1 MKKLLFILISAFFI
15 MNSASAQSIELVDA
29 NAYCNNPTKYN
40 GKTITV
46 KNVIIK
52 NNNNIKPANL
62 NCKPPQG
69 YRFLTIEFPNP
80 TYLGCFVISQSLSNN
95 IVSGRDTRVTITFKS
110 DLNNVNTITQIQQ

>member
-15 MNSASAQSIELVDA
+15 LNSANAQSIELIDA
-29 NAYCNNPTKYN
+29 NTYCNNPTRYN

-52 NNNNIKPANL
+52 SNNNIAPANI

-69 YRFLTIEFPNP
+69 YRFVTIEFPNP
-80 TYLGCFVISQSLSNN
+80 TYLGCFVISQSLSNS
-95 IVSGRDTRVTITFKS
+95 IISGRDRRVTITFKS
-110 DLNNVNTITQIQQ
+110 DLNNVNTITQIQ

>member
-15 MNSASAQSIELVDA
+15 MNTTNAQAAELVDA
-29 NAYCNNPTKYN
+29 NTYCNSPSKYN

-52 NNNNIKPANL
+52 SKSNTPTTA

-69 YRFLTIEFPNP
+69 YKFLPIEFPNP
-80 TYLGCFVISQSLSNN
+80 TYLGCFIISQSLSNN
-95 IVSGRDTRVTITFKS
+95 ITSGRDLRVTITFKS
-110 DLNNVNTITQIQQ
+110 DPNNINTITQIQQ

>member
-15 MNSASAQSIELVDA
+15 MNSANAQSIELVDA
-29 NAYCNNPTKYN
+29 NTYCNNPSKYN

-52 NNNNIKPANL
+52 SNNTIKLTNV

-69 YRFLTIEFPNP
+69 YKFLTIEFPNP

-95 IVSGRDTRVTITFKS
+95 IIPGRDTRVTITFKS
-110 DLNNVNTITQIQQ
+110 DSNNLNTITQIQQ